1 MESALR
7 IKTKVLP
14 GKRIEIVSSELVE
27 GDSVEVLVVLPAKR
41 RSRRRSVLDLLKS
54 TPAPGAFKS
63 AEEVDKYL
71 QEERDSWDR

>member
-14 GKRIEIVSSELVE
+14 GKKIEITSPDLVE
-27 GDSVEVLVVLPAKR
+27 GDSVEVLVVLPAK
-41 RSRRRSVLDLLKS
+41 SAKRRRSVLDLLKS
-54 TPAPGAFKS
+54 TPAPGVFKT
-63 AEEVDKYL
+63 AAEVDKYL